1 MRQSGCEVPE
11 WMLKLP
17 SPSKMLRRQ
26 LRRKPVERK
35 DVRAAAG
42 STSIGRREARRRRD
56 MVLASKRKKLKT
68 AERDAPPT
76 QQRPAEAES

>member
-1 MRQSGCEVPE
+1 
-11 WMLKLP
+11 
-17 SPSKMLRRQ
+17 
-26 LRRKPVERK
+26 
-35 DVRAAAG
+35 
-42 STSIGRREARRRRD
+42 